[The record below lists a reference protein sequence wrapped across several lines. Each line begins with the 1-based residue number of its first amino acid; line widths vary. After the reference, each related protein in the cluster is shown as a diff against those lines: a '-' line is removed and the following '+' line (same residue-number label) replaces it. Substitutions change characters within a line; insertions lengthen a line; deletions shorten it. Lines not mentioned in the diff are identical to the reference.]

1 MGSSAKDPKLQ
12 LGSLKLT
19 TSEDFKQVRDRIM
32 LFVFSNAPQLDSDA
46 IKRVNAALIDTIV
59 ALVDPATPNGKLMMA
74 MMSSALK
81 DPKKMTVWQDHSP
94 ASTTALPNTDRAKI
108 GWAAGVPISRPLHM
122 LCCWHSGL
130 TRLGAWTRV
139 RSVRMQLWWACCL
152 LKGATSLWRCTLRRR
167 GPGFKS
173 FTSALMA
180 MSVNSWAFLCCLLSG
195 RLPRPL
201 RWGPCPRLQRATRR
215 SGCRPACGWTRPT

>member
-12 LGSLKLT
+12 LGTLKLT

-32 LFVFSNAPQLDSDA
+32 LFVFSNAPQLDRDA

-94 ASTTALPNTDRAKI
+94 ASTTELPDTDRAKI
-108 GWAAGVPISRPLHM
+108 GWAAGVPISRPLYM
-122 LCCWHSGL
+122 LLAFWAD
-130 TRLGAWTRV
+130 TLG
-139 RSVRMQLWWACCL
+139 CL
-152 LKGATSLWRCTLRRR
+152 DQGPQRAHAALVGVLSLER
-167 GPGFKS
+167 GNKCQSCYPLS
-173 FTSALMA
+173 LP
-180 MSVNSWAFLCCLLSG
+180 LLLSPFP
-195 RLPRPL
+195 LP
-201 RWGPCPRLQRATRR
+201 
-215 SGCRPACGWTRPT
+215 SFS